1 MTKRLEKP
9 SVVKSHSLTEAQ
21 ARACVNRFLL
31 SEVGSQ
37 FCAGE
42 PALDVLKEAWRV
54 PILLITPGLSVGQV
68 GEAQVHFQTR
78 ELISHT
84 AVESIFAAA
93 ERLRKRHHAAIKTAF
108 LQARK
113 G

>member
-1 MTKRLEKP
+1 MTKRLRKS
-9 SVVKSHSLTEAQ
+9 SVLKANPLTATQ

-31 SEVGSQ
+31 SAVGSQ

-42 PALDVLKEAWRV
+42 PELDVLRELWQV

-68 GEAQVHFQTR
+68 GEAQVHYQTR

-84 AVESIFAAA
+84 AVESLHVAAD
-93 ERLRKRHHAAIKTAF
+93 RLRKRHHVAIKTAF
-108 LQARK
+108 LQARE